1 MSKWII
7 TFNKDG
13 NTTKLEVEAA
23 QQPSM
28 ERVVDLVT
36 EKAARENEPRELDE
50 QDENQVAPAQLLEK
64 RFGITITGIVRA
76 D

>member
-13 NTTKLEVEAA
+13 NTTKLEVDEA

-28 ERVVDLVT
+28 DRVVDLVT
-36 EKAARENEPRELDE
+36 EKAAQDNEPRELDE
-50 QDENQVAPAQLLEK
+50 REEGHLTPAQVLEK
-64 RFGITITGIVRA
+64 RFGVTITGIVRA